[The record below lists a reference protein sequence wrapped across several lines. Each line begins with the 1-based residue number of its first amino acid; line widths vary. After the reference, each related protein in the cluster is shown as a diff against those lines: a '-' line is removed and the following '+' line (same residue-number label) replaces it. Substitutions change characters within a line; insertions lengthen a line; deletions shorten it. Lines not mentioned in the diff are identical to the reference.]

1 MGAGTFATNLGSPGP
16 GLLRRRYSVP
26 EIIMRKH
33 TLAQQKTSDET
44 LLLHDTNH
52 NVIDVVNKNVLAGGL
67 RLSRPYGSPGI
78 GSPGSKSRLI
88 TGGSTP
94 MTPHRK
100 SLALRRTAT
109 GAMTVSRTEPGTRSS
124 SVESGIGVV
133 TTNGEWGSPCS
144 PPTTQA
150 NGLETKRAMLMAT
163 GGSDPNLVASL
174 RKQQKQ
180 LFQCGSGGVAV
191 TGMGPCSPL
200 CNGIGS
206 SRALA
211 AGTGGSLR
219 CINNN
224 NINNSLSGS
233 SSSINGVG
241 AGLAGGPAVAAA
253 AGGVGGVGGGIGCG
267 HGGGGGSIHV
277 GMALRDG
284 DYSMRK
290 TTLLRRMWSREL
302 RRSERSGSWSP
313 PARRPP
319 RRIYSIESIAP
330 PASEGHR
337 AMMGSDGT
345 ASRPS
350 SSGSSC
356 SSNSSTSVAAREC
369 ATTTTATTATTPGT
383 AGSCLECAKL
393 ERQYLGG
400 FAADQS
406 SSSSV
411 QQRYANDTLCF
422 DGEHRAGKGNGS
434 SNGEQA
440 TVRRVPA
447 TDPTTVDDRL
457 HQRRMCSSQP
467 ADLGARDVVVPNPQQ
482 SPSTSPV
489 HTVAGATAT
498 TAAVA
503 AAAPPPA
510 TGSSTTTTSVLVEFE
525 GDGGDDVDELSVSSS
540 ISSVASQSYRV
551 TSSRVLDNESELS
564 EFLQQERLATGD
576 GEPVVAAVDPQSTVT
591 TVANDGAGVEAWS
604 TSGATVGH
612 GTRLGPG
619 HTGASDHPRERAPAD
634 GGSAGA
640 PAGRAADPAAA
651 IRRSEPSNQSNGG
664 TTNVETECEDVHR
677 TASDVDDHDDEEDD
691 SSVALSALSE
701 DSDSESA
708 ASSASGSVD
717 QARDTTEQPSE
728 VPLVK
733 KAEAGGKL
741 DEYISHLLQ
750 DNLNNHNEVKEVV
763 PPTDTVRGDKEV
775 IADRQ
780 NNNNN
785 GNSNS
790 NANAN
795 GDGGLSESRGPSRAP
810 SASTMKQKL
819 TGKYIGGG
827 GGVVCNSPPTDK
839 RKSCSPSLA
848 VDEEGHDRPDGDGV
862 DKENEEDAV
871 NNNSNSR
878 RESKGGKGEEV
889 GDERHRSRHRQKDLL
904 ADLQQQQQ
912 QQDTRHPSGKKNRT
926 KPSNGFYLV
935 QPRKDGA
942 MGREGSMAAQFDLNG
957 KYYFPSYGLETD
969 PSDNTDVASEPEAT
983 VLSKVGTGSTYGG
996 ESTTGLARSV
1006 VVPRFSAMP
1015 RTESMEVQPSSNTS
1029 AEDEY
1034 DDPRS
1039 GNRNRPRDGDVSDS
1053 DDSLVDSLDGFE
1065 GASMTKVAP
1074 VGATRG
1080 KRSKDSKAI
1089 AAERTTTDTATASSV
1104 DKSPR
1109 HEKGEAF
1116 FVPIQDSARLKLID
1130 ERVIVADT
1138 MPLKIKERLNNRRR
1152 LMKWKQEQENLK
1164 KQRKMKRMIEQ
1175 KRFYG
1180 EPAIQVI
1187 STIDKSISRKEFIPP
1202 EIKKT
1207 VFGARG
1213 AEAAGS
1219 AGPTPFRAMKPK
1231 KRTTEGAALRTEL
1244 GMLESY
1250 KIDGKGNMQIQT
1262 PSTAATERG
1271 TAAGSGTGP
1280 GAASGR
1286 KPKESQAKSPWGG
1299 TAERRQATKP
1309 TTGHSSSGAPTT
1321 ASSTLP
1327 STRGRTT
1334 GGGRTPAADKVR
1346 RKQVLKDVQQMTL
1359 YPQADLTPDIEGG
1372 PRRMYQKT
1380 EIQEGD
1386 KHIEILEIVECADSA
1401 PRSVGRSSS
1410 RPSAVRVRSA
1420 GHGGR
1425 HGGSGGSKSN
1435 RSRIPVPVYRFG
1447 QYRRSNH
1454 SREGSPLSGMN
1465 PKIDRM
1471 IADLLLQ
1478 ALSNPDEGG
1487 VKFVKTPENLRDTS
1501 KSSKRSSAATGSG
1514 SSKKEK
1520 KSSGTGGG
1528 STSTTTTTGS
1538 SSNTLSTPRRTA
1550 SGKYTQKFEVIPEE
1564 RSSVSIDSSTEELSS
1579 SLARKKAHHA
1589 SPRRVSF
1596 DENHQILN
1604 VDELLDS
1611 AKTSAGT
1618 SPLASAGTTPVHT
1631 GGKLAVP
1638 SPSKQSAS
1646 PKLQSPVASPRKVAT
1661 SPAKSPHKVAPRK
1674 GTGAVTTTGGN
1685 NNQNN
1690 TTTSRGKAAIQS
1702 DVIEER
1708 GWIGFSTQ
1716 HEDMATPVNGHDDE
1730 AATGARYSASSY
1742 LHPRSVVKTIT
1753 TGNCSVPVAV
1763 HHRTSSTVDGG
1774 PEMDDNPRSTNPP
1787 LPLTGSEIAAY
1798 EPDCNCHGH
1807 ESSNAV
1813 SGDGISVAFIA
1824 GLDADGDDDD
1834 RSDTESFVTDSL
1846 NTKAS
1851 PSMHS
1856 YSNQPRLTQESELGS
1871 SERRLDRHQLATT
1884 PVTTV
1889 VENRQTV
1896 RSCHRTGHNIGD
1908 CDLRSTAD
1916 SVKEVTPQH
1925 QHQQEHALAG
1935 VYDSDLVSYHQH
1947 PSSPPYHHQIREENA
1962 WHVYQTGDCKVI
1974 QSKIEY
1980 YETSIHRTPVTAGG
1994 THQHHQHHY
2003 GSSGGGGRTDL
2014 FGPLVEHGRSPDSLL
2029 RGLSTADSLEVAAS
2043 QQRGLMASLLAPG
2056 LNHCGTTLSSAEPP
2070 KTSETTCSSCCFCNP
2085 ELHRA
2090 NGAGTVRIPPETC
2103 FYCHAKTQSPSKAFP
2118 APPTPPNIQTSPVP
2132 PSPQTPIA
2140 ELTPTPSLLDIK
2152 PPQVRATGQAGKAL
2166 STNVT
2171 SAKVMSTTTTTT
2183 TTTNGGSD
2191 NRAAGSLVAET
2202 MKKTDHTHTKIKA
2215 KASDTV
2221 STRCTRSNEKIKR
2234 SYLPPQTAATGS
2246 SSVSTH
2252 PTASSGGPIGHSTV
2266 VSGTGQ
2272 PSNGTGGQKPSS
2284 TSTAATLTPKMARK
2298 KPTESGVLN
2307 RPKHTNHL
2315 VRASTVVHSVQKE
2328 VKNELKAP
2336 IKVLPKTA
2344 KEMSNRKE
2352 KERQISLN
2360 LPLTG
2365 GAGIVEQQQ
2374 QQHQYQKPVPVS
2386 SQKVSVPTS
2395 FMVGPVPVG
2404 GPPMVHSVTAVTVD
2418 DRCASASQ
2426 SYDEGTSSGSGGST
2440 ANSTPDT
2447 SPNSSPFKKCT
2458 AGGGTGVPTAAS
2470 RWKTNSERN
2479 LSQLAIQKMVSASK
2493 WGNKWRKAASRDT
2506 VDQEH
2511 QMADE
2516 TEIGVR
2522 GRSAAGGGRVAAG
2535 AGCSDLSPLKTFKP
2549 DAEAVGTALGD
2560 VAAGS
2565 RAGVLSGTDTMA
2577 TAGSNLINGITQT
2590 ATNQGWTVTVAGN
2603 YNPEMA
2609 PDVEMRL
2616 SFPKGGGSTTGSNA
2630 LTNGTNSG
2638 KSHFTGSSAMTANHL
2653 QQDTS
2658 SSTGYPM
2665 GRHRQPYHQQE
2676 AGVRTPNY
2684 GGFDQELGG
2693 SRNASRAAALPP
2705 PVGLNPKRNLTRS
2718 DGSGATGGAA
2728 GGGSTSKDY
2737 RLPNVGPAHNVMA
2750 RPTAKKAIKTVECS
2764 VVASATR
2771 TIANN
2776 YHQLSHQHQMVHEPT
2791 QQHHGSTRGLAAGA
2805 GLRTSRSRPVNL
2817 PQASAQVLH
2826 PTLQNGSGG
2835 KFLSSSSPSLMS
2847 LQQHPSQRLHHPEP
2861 SYHHLEDYGSNA
2873 YYGQHHQQQQQH
2885 QGRRMSLDSQQH
2897 LGGGTPIMTDCLSIM
2912 GNAIAPELK
2921 PRVPTMS
2928 EKDLTR
2934 RHHPCYTRTQPYFS

>member
-1 MGAGTFATNLGSPGP
+1 MGAGTFATSLGSPGGP

-33 TLAQQKTSDET
+33 TLAQQKSSDEA

-52 NVIDVVNKNVLAGGL
+52 NVIDVVNKNVLAG

-78 GSPGSKSRLI
+78 GSGSKSRL

-124 SVESGIGVV
+124 SVESGIGVIGTT
-133 TTNGEWGSPCS
+133 TTNGEWGPCPAVGSLLLNS
-144 PPTTQA
+144 PPTMATQA
-150 NGLETKRAMLMAT
+150 CLETKRAMLAMAT

-174 RKQQKQ
+174 RKQKQ
-180 LFQCGSGGVAV
+180 LYRGSGTA

-233 SSSINGVG
+233 SSSINGIG
-241 AGLAGGPAVAAA
+241 GLAGGPA
-253 AGGVGGVGGGIGCG
+253 AGGVGGTLGGIGCG
-267 HGGGGGSIHV
+267 HGGSIV

-330 PASEGHR
+330 ASEGHHR
-337 AMMGSDGT
+337 SMGSEGGAT
-345 ASRPS
+345 TSRPS

-356 SSNSSTSVAAREC
+356 SSSHSSTSVAAREC
-369 ATTTTATTATTPGT
+369 ATTTTTTAATSTPPGT
-383 AGSCLECAKL
+383 AGSCAECAKL

-406 SSSSV
+406 GSQPV
-411 QQRYANDTLCF
+411 QQLANDTLCF
-422 DGEHRAGKGNGS
+422 GEQHRAVDHRIGNG
-434 SNGEQA
+434 GEQVV
-440 TVRRVPA
+440 VRRVVPA

-482 SPSTSPV
+482 QSPSTSPV
-489 HTVAGATAT
+489 HTVV
-498 TAAVA
+498 VA
-503 AAAPPPA
+503 AAAAASAPPPA
-510 TGSSTTTTSVLVEFE
+510 TGSSTTESVLVELE
-525 GDGGDDVDELSVSSS
+525 GDGGADDLDELSVSSS
-540 ISSVASQSYRV
+540 ISSIASQSYRV

-564 EFLQQERLATGD
+564 EFLQQERLATGG
-576 GEPVVAAVDPQSTVT
+576 GEPVGVAT
-591 TVANDGAGVEAWS
+591 TNDGRGVEAWS
-604 TSGATVGH
+604 SGETVGH
-612 GTRLGPG
+612 GARLGPG

-640 PAGRAADPAAA
+640 PAGRPTDPP
-651 IRRSEPSNQSNGG
+651 IIGRSEPTSNQSNGR
-664 TTNVETECEDVHR
+664 TTVDTECEDLHR
-677 TASDVDDHDDEEDD
+677 SASDGDENNDDEDDEED
-691 SSVALSALSE
+691 SSGALSALSE
-701 DSDSESA
+701 DSGSESA
-708 ASSASGSVD
+708 DGSD
-717 QARDTTEQPSE
+717 HGRDNDTVTNQDSE

-733 KAEAGGKL
+733 KADAGGKL
-741 DEYISHLLQ
+741 DEYISNLLQ
-750 DNLNNHNEVKEVV
+750 DNLNNHNEVKEVL
-763 PPTDTVRGDKEV
+763 PTATDTVEQRGDKEPELEV
-775 IADRQ
+775 LAADRQ
-780 NNNNN
+780 NNNN
-785 GNSNS
+785 G
-790 NANAN
+790 
-795 GDGGLSESRGPSRAP
+795 GDGGHSESRGPSRAP

-839 RKSCSPSLA
+839 RKSCSPSLP
-848 VDEEGHDRPDGDGV
+848 VDDEGHDRPDGDGV

-871 NNNSNSR
+871 NNNNQNNNR
-878 RESKGGKGEEV
+878 RESRAAKGEEEA
-889 GDERHRSRHRQKDLL
+889 DERHRLRHRQKDLL
-904 ADLQQQQQ
+904 TDLQHQQE
-912 QQDTRHPSGKKNRT
+912 RHPSGKKNRT
-926 KPSNGFYLV
+926 KPGNGFYLV
-935 QPRKDGA
+935 QPRKDT
-942 MGREGSMAAQFDLNG
+942 GRDSLAAQFDLNG

-1039 GNRNRPRDGDVSDS
+1039 GSRRPRDGDVSDS
-1053 DDSLVDSLDGFE
+1053 DDSLVDSLDGFD
-1065 GASMTKVAP
+1065 ASSITKVA
-1074 VGATRG
+1074 ARG
-1080 KRSKDSKAI
+1080 KRKDSKAT
-1089 AAERTTTDTATASSV
+1089 AVPPERTTDSMTASSA

-1152 LMKWKQEQENLK
+1152 MMKWKQEQENLK

-1231 KRTTEGAALRTEL
+1231 KRATEGAALRTEL

-1262 PSTAATERG
+1262 PSTTTERG
-1271 TAAGSGTGP
+1271 AAAGTGP
-1280 GAASGR
+1280 AASGR
-1286 KPKESQAKSPWGG
+1286 KAAQPQAKSPWGM
-1299 TAERRQATKP
+1299 TAERRQSKP
-1309 TTGHSSSGAPTT
+1309 TGASSSGAPTT

-1327 STRGRTT
+1327 STRGRT
-1334 GGGRTPAADKVR
+1334 GGGRTPAVDKVR

-1401 PRSVGRSSS
+1401 PRSVRSSS
-1410 RPSAVRVRSA
+1410 RPSVRVRSA

-1501 KSSKRSSAATGSG
+1501 KSSKRSSTGAGG

-1520 KSSGTGGG
+1520 KGSQGSAPGGGGNSSSTGGA
-1528 STSTTTTTGS
+1528 
-1538 SSNTLSTPRRTA
+1538 SSNTLATPRRTA

-1604 VDELLDS
+1604 VDELLES
-1611 AKTSAGT
+1611 AKTSAGS
-1618 SPLASAGTTPVHT
+1618 SPLVSAVTTPVHT
-1631 GGKLAVP
+1631 GKLAVP

-1646 PKLQSPVASPRKVAT
+1646 PKLQSPVASPRKVALA

-1674 GTGAVTTTGGN
+1674 GTGAVTTASA
-1685 NNQNN
+1685 NN
-1690 TTTSRGKAAIQS
+1690 TTISRGKAAIQS

-1730 AATGARYSASSY
+1730 
-1742 LHPRSVVKTIT
+1742 
-1753 TGNCSVPVAV
+1753 
-1763 HHRTSSTVDGG
+1763 
-1774 PEMDDNPRSTNPP
+1774 
-1787 LPLTGSEIAAY
+1787 
-1798 EPDCNCHGH
+1798 
-1807 ESSNAV
+1807 
-1813 SGDGISVAFIA
+1813 
-1824 GLDADGDDDD
+1824 
-1834 RSDTESFVTDSL
+1834 DTESFVTDSL

-1851 PSMHS
+1851 PPIRS
-1856 YSNQPRLTQESELGS
+1856 YYATNQPRLTQQECG
-1871 SERRLDRHQLATT
+1871 ERGLDRHQLVATATT
-1884 PVTTV
+1884 PPPPPPPVTTV

-1896 RSCHRTGHNIGD
+1896 RSCHRTGHNMD
-1908 CDLRSTAD
+1908 CDLKSTAD

-1925 QHQQEHALAG
+1925 LVAG
-1935 VYDSDLVSYHQH
+1935 VYDSDLVLSYHH
-1947 PSSPPYHHQIREENA
+1947 PHSSPSSPPPYHHQIREENA

-1980 YETSIHRTPVTAGG
+1980 YETSIHRTPVTTGG
-1994 THQHHQHHY
+1994 THHHHQHQHHY
-2003 GSSGGGGRTDL
+2003 SGSGGRSDL

-2043 QQRGLMASLLAPG
+2043 QQRGQLMASLLTPG
-2056 LNHCGTTLSSAEPP
+2056 RNHCGTGLSSAEPP

-2132 PSPQTPIA
+2132 PSPQTPIV

-2152 PPQVRATGQAGKAL
+2152 PPKAHSTGTG
-2166 STNVT
+2166 SVT
-2171 SAKVMSTTTTTT
+2171 STKVTSTTTAM
-2183 TTTNGGSD
+2183 TNGGSD
-2191 NRAAGSLVAET
+2191 NRAAGGLVAET
-2202 MKKTDHTHTKIKA
+2202 TKKTDHTHTKIKA
-2215 KASDTV
+2215 KATDTV
-2221 STRCTRSNEKIKR
+2221 STRCTRTNEKIKR
-2234 SYLPPQTAATGS
+2234 SYQPPQTATTGS
-2246 SSVSTH
+2246 SSAATH
-2252 PTASSGGPIGHSTV
+2252 PTASSGGPTGHSTV
-2266 VSGTGQ
+2266 ISSTAQ
-2272 PSNGTGGQKPSS
+2272 PSTGGGQKPSS
-2284 TSTAATLTPKMARK
+2284 TSTAATLTPKLARK
-2298 KPTESGVLN
+2298 KSESSVLN

-2344 KEMSNRKE
+2344 KELNNRKE

-2360 LPLTG
+2360 LPLAPT
-2365 GAGIVEQQQ
+2365 AIEQQQ
-2374 QQHQYQKPVPVS
+2374 KPAIVS

-2395 FMVGPVPVG
+2395 FMAGPVSV

-2426 SYDEGTSSGSGGST
+2426 SYDEGTSSGSST

-2458 AGGGTGVPTAAS
+2458 GATGVPTAAS

-2479 LSQLAIQKMVSASK
+2479 LSQLSIQKMVSASK
-2493 WGNKWRKAASRDT
+2493 WGSKWRKAHASRDAL
-2506 VDQEH
+2506 DQEH
-2511 QMADE
+2511 QMGDE
-2516 TEIGVR
+2516 MEGVR
-2522 GRSAAGGGRVAAG
+2522 GRSAAGGG
-2535 AGCSDLSPLKTFKP
+2535 CSELSPVKTFKP

-2560 VAAGS
+2560 MAAG
-2565 RAGVLSGTDTMA
+2565 RGTGVGLSGTDTMA
-2577 TAGSNLINGITQT
+2577 TAGSANLINGITQT

-2616 SFPKGGGSTTGSNA
+2616 SFPKGGGSTTASNA
-2630 LTNGTNSG
+2630 LTGMNSG
-2638 KSHFTGSSAMTANHL
+2638 KTHLTGSSAMTANHL

-2658 SSTGYPM
+2658 SSTGYSM
-2665 GRHRQPYHQQE
+2665 SRHRQPYHQE
-2676 AGVRTPNY
+2676 AGARTPNY

-2705 PVGLNPKRNLTRS
+2705 PGGLNPKRNLTRS
-2718 DGSGATGGAA
+2718 DGTGATAVGG
-2728 GGGSTSKDY
+2728 GGGSTGKDY

-2776 YHQLSHQHQMVHEPT
+2776 YHQLSHQHQMVNEPA
-2791 QQHHGSTRGLAAGA
+2791 QQHHGTSRGLAAGA
-2805 GLRTSRSRPVNL
+2805 GLRASRSRP
-2817 PQASAQVLH
+2817 
-2826 PTLQNGSGG
+2826 
-2835 KFLSSSSPSLMS
+2835 K
-2847 LQQHPSQRLHHPEP
+2847 
-2861 SYHHLEDYGSNA
+2861 
-2873 YYGQHHQQQQQH
+2873 
-2885 QGRRMSLDSQQH
+2885 
-2897 LGGGTPIMTDCLSIM
+2897 
-2912 GNAIAPELK
+2912 
-2921 PRVPTMS
+2921 
-2928 EKDLTR
+2928 
-2934 RHHPCYTRTQPYFS
+2934 